1 MSEQKANTFK
11 HMPPGV
17 AYPWAEKV
25 KQMSEI
31 KGDPE
36 IIKNQWENIDA
47 MAYIFAWYW
56 VQR

>member
-1 MSEQKANTFK
+1 MSETKPNNFK
-11 HMPPGV
+11 NMPPGV
-17 AYPWAEKV
+17 AYPWEEKV

-36 IIKNQWENIDA
+36 IIKEQWEKIDTL
-47 MAYIFAWYW
+47 AYIFAWYW